1 MRRCPSAPVR
11 PLGDVRAPAGS
22 FFGEEPFFAAV
33 VVLLSVVCE
42 KKMMLVCVSV
52 CGVCV
57 FVCLCVRV
65 FLFLRTQE
73 PRLARELAGAQRHRL
88 TLTLTLTLTFTHTLT
103 HTLTLTIIFRYR
115 NTNRNRYRYRLT
127 IRFFQQRKKTLRFFQ
142 HGKETPTSPKTTGNA
157 VFHRS
162 PQCKSVEMLKTSV
175 ENCEKNLLVF
185 STKDGD
191 VERTIWFFQQGD
203 GGMLKKGKGTAAIFF
218 KEGCGQ
224 TSANMV

>member
-1 MRRCPSAPVR
+1 M
-11 PLGDVRAPAGS
+11 
-22 FFGEEPFFAAV
+22 
-33 VVLLSVVCE
+33 
-42 KKMMLVCVSV
+42 
-52 CGVCV
+52 CV

-65 FLFLRTQE
+65 CLFGRTQE
-73 PRLARELAGAQRHRL
+73 PRLARELAGVQRCRL
-88 TLTLTLTLTFTHTLT
+88 TNTLTLTLTFTHTLT

-115 NTNRNRYRYRLT
+115 NTNRNRYRLT

-162 PQCKSVEMLKTSV
+162 PQRESVEMLKTSV

-203 GGMLKKGKGTAAIFF
+203 VGLLKKGKEAAAIFF
-218 KEGCGQ
+218 EEGCGQ